1 MFRTCSSSLQE
12 WDNLVY
18 WRLIVVPKRELTVRI
33 LQVLY
38 YYEPY
43 TSGLTIY
50 AARIAR
56 EMAAR
61 GHEVQVICAQHQGS
75 LPKHEV
81 TRDGITI
88 TRLHVAARLDRAVIL
103 PTLLPTILRR
113 LDDVDVVHL
122 HLPMAETAAIVL
134 ACRLRK
140 KRVVVTHHAD
150 LVLNGSILT
159 RIAARVARISSV
171 IGGRFANV
179 FVTNTAARAKVS
191 PVSKFMRRN
200 LRVIPPP
207 IQISPVPGDARK
219 AFRAERDWAH
229 VPVVGFVGRYA
240 SEKGI
245 EVLLQS
251 IPLLRMRYPNVIVAL
266 AGPNIDPRGG
276 ERRHGP
282 WDVWLDRYG
291 YAVDELGPLSDD
303 DLSRFYAAIDV
314 LVLPS
319 IDWTESFGM
328 VQIEAMM
335 HGTPV
340 VASDLPGVSDPVK
353 LTGGGLLARPGDAN
367 ALAIAVAE
375 VLSVPERFQPNQDA
389 IRELYSF
396 ETVADAWE
404 SVYEGAS

>member
-1 MFRTCSSSLQE
+1 M
-12 WDNLVY
+12 
-18 WRLIVVPKRELTVRI
+18 RI

-56 EMAAR
+56 EMIAR
-61 GHEVQVICAQHQGS
+61 GHEVQIICAQHESS

-81 TRDGITI
+81 TDDGIDI
-88 TRLHVAARLDRAVIL
+88 TRLRVAARFDRAVIL

-150 LVLNGSILT
+150 LVLDGSLLT
-159 RIAARVARISSV
+159 RLAARVARVSSV
-171 IGGRFANV
+171 IGGRFANT
-179 FVTNTAARAKVS
+179 FVTNTAARARVS
-191 PVSKFMRRN
+191 PVSRLMRRN

-207 IQISPVPGDARK
+207 IEVAPVPRDARR
-219 AFRAERDWAH
+219 AFRDEREWGHA
-229 VPVVGFVGRYA
+229 PVIGFVGRFA

-251 IPLLRMRYPNVIVAL
+251 IPLLRMRYENAVVAL
-266 AGPNIDPRGG
+266 AGPNTDPRTG

-291 YAVDELGPLSDD
+291 YAVDELGQLSDD
-303 DLSRFYAAIDV
+303 DLARFYTAIDV

-328 VQIEAMM
+328 VQVEAML

-340 VASDLPGVSDPVK
+340 VASDLPGVSDPVN
-353 LTGGGLLARPGDAN
+353 LTNGGLLVRPGDAN
-367 ALAIAVAE
+367 ALAIAIAE
-375 VLSVPERFQPNQDA
+375 VLSVPERFQPDQKVIA
-389 IRELYSF
+389 EHYSL
-396 ETVADAWE
+396 ESVADAWE
-404 SVYEGAS
+404 DVYEEPS

>member
-1 MFRTCSSSLQE
+1 M
-12 WDNLVY
+12 
-18 WRLIVVPKRELTVRI
+18 RI

-50 AARIAR
+50 AARLAR
-56 EMAAR
+56 EMRAR
-61 GHEVQVICAQHQGS
+61 GHDVQVICSRHEPS

-81 TRDGITI
+81 TPEGIEI
-88 TRLHVAARLDRAVIL
+88 TRLAVAARLDRAVIL
-103 PTLLPTILRR
+103 PTLVPTILRR
-113 LDDVDVVHL
+113 LGDVDVVHL

-150 LVLNGSILT
+150 LVLDGSFVSRL
-159 RIAARVARISSV
+159 AARVARISSV
-171 IGGRFANV
+171 IGGKFANV
-179 FVTNTAARAKVS
+179 FVTNTDARAKVS
-191 PVSKFMRRN
+191 PVGKFMRRN

-207 IQISPVPGDARK
+207 IEVSPVPRDART
-219 AFRAERDWAH
+219 AFRDERSWGNA
-229 VPVVGFVGRYA
+229 PVIGFVGRYA

-251 IPLLRMRYPNVIVAL
+251 IPLLRMRYPRAIVAL
-266 AGPNIDPRGG
+266 AGPNKDPRTG
-276 ERRHGP
+276 EHRHGP
-282 WDVWLDRYG
+282 WDVWLERYG
-291 YAVDELGPLSDD
+291 YAVDELGQLSDD
-303 DLSRFYAAIDV
+303 DLSRFYTAIDV

-328 VQIEAMM
+328 VQIEAML

-353 LTGGGLLARPGDAN
+353 VSGGGLLAKPNDAN
-367 ALAIAVAE
+367 ALAVAVAE
-375 VLSVPERFQPNQDA
+375 VLSVPERFVPNQDRIA
-389 IRELYSF
+389 GRYSL
-396 ETVADAWE
+396 ERVADAWE
-404 SVYEGAS
+404 AVYEGES

>member
-1 MFRTCSSSLQE
+1 M
-12 WDNLVY
+12 
-18 WRLIVVPKRELTVRI
+18 RI

-56 EMAAR
+56 EMTAR
-61 GHEVQVICAQHQGS
+61 GHDVEIICAQHESS

-81 TRDGITI
+81 TPDGIDI
-88 TRLHVAARLDRAVIL
+88 TRLRVAARFDRAVIL
-103 PTLLPTILRR
+103 PSLLPTVLRR

-150 LVLNGSILT
+150 LVLDGSILT
-159 RIAARVARISSV
+159 RVAARVARFSSV
-171 IGGRFANV
+171 IGGRFANS

-207 IQISPVPGDARK
+207 IQVSKPPRDARK
-219 AFRAERDWAH
+219 AFRDERNWGHA
-229 VPVVGFVGRYA
+229 PVVGFVGRYA

-251 IPLLRMRYPNVIVAL
+251 IPLLRMRYPNAIVAL
-266 AGPNIDPRGG
+266 AGPNTDPRTGKY
-276 ERRHGP
+276 RQGP

-291 YAVDELGPLSDD
+291 YAVDELGQLSDD

-328 VQIEAMM
+328 VQIEAML

-340 VASDLPGVSDPVK
+340 VASDLPGVSDPVNV
-353 LTGGGLLARPGDAN
+353 TGGGLLAKPGDAN
-367 ALAIAVAE
+367 AFAVAVSE
-375 VLSVPERFQPNQDA
+375 VISVPERFRPDQA
-389 IRELYSF
+389 SIEKLYSL

-404 SVYEGAS
+404 SVYEGDS

>member
-1 MFRTCSSSLQE
+1 M
-12 WDNLVY
+12 
-18 WRLIVVPKRELTVRI
+18 RI

-56 EMAAR
+56 EMVAR
-61 GHEVQVICAQHQGS
+61 GHEVQVICARHESS

-81 TRDGITI
+81 NADGVDI
-88 TRLHVAARLDRAVIL
+88 TRLRVAARFDRAVIL
-103 PTLLPTILRR
+103 PSLVPTVLRR

-122 HLPMAETAAIVL
+122 HLPMAETAAIVM

-150 LVLNGSILT
+150 LVLDGSILT
-159 RIAARVARISSV
+159 RLAARVARISSV
-171 IGGRFANV
+171 IGGKFANV

-207 IQISPVPGDARK
+207 IDITPVPRDARR
-219 AFRAERDWAH
+219 AFRDEREWGA
-229 VPVVGFVGRYA
+229 VPVIGFVGRYA

-245 EVLLQS
+245 EILLQC
-251 IPLLRMRYPNVIVAL
+251 IPILRMRYPNAIIAL
-266 AGPNIDPRGG
+266 AGPNTDPRTG
-276 ERRHGP
+276 EHRHGP
-282 WDVWLDRYG
+282 WDVWLERYG
-291 YAVDELGPLSDD
+291 YAVDELGQLSDD
-303 DLSRFYAAIDV
+303 DLSRFYAAIDA

-328 VQIEAMM
+328 VQIEAML

-340 VASDLPGVSDPVK
+340 VASDLPGVSEPVMV
-353 LTGGGLLARPGDAN
+353 TGGGLLAPPGDAN
-367 ALAIAVAE
+367 ALAIAISE
-375 VLSVPERFQPNQDA
+375 VISVPERFRPKQDVIA
-389 IRELYSF
+389 ERYSL
-396 ETVADAWE
+396 ESVADAWE
-404 SVYEGAS
+404 ALYEGSP

>member
-1 MFRTCSSSLQE
+1 M
-12 WDNLVY
+12 
-18 WRLIVVPKRELTVRI
+18 RI

-56 EMAAR
+56 EMVAR
-61 GHEVQVICAQHQGS
+61 GHEVQVICARHESS

-81 TRDGITI
+81 TSDGIDI
-88 TRLHVAARLDRAVIL
+88 TRLRVAARFDRAVVL
-103 PTLLPTILRR
+103 PSLLPTILRR

-140 KRVVVTHHAD
+140 RRVVVTHHAD
-150 LVLNGSILT
+150 LVLDGSILT
-159 RIAARVARISSV
+159 RLAARVARFSSV
-171 IGGRFANV
+171 IGGKFADV
-179 FVTNTAARAKVS
+179 FVTNTAGRAKVS

-207 IQISPVPGDARK
+207 IEIAPIPGDARR
-219 AFRAERDWAH
+219 AFRDERAWGNA
-229 VPVVGFVGRYA
+229 PVVGFVGRYA
-240 SEKGI
+240 SEKGMEI
-245 EVLLQS
+245 LLQC
-251 IPLLRMRYPNVIVAL
+251 IPLLRMRYPTAIIAL
-266 AGPNIDPRGG
+266 AGPNTDPRTG
-276 ERRHGP
+276 EHRYGP
-282 WDVWLDRYG
+282 WDVWLERYG
-291 YAVDELGPLSDD
+291 YAVDELGQLSDD

-328 VQIEAMM
+328 VQVEAML

-340 VASDLPGVSDPVK
+340 VASDLPGVNEPVAV
-353 LTGGGLLARPGDAN
+353 TGGGLLAPPGDAN
-367 ALAIAVAE
+367 ALAIAISE
-375 VLSVPERFQPNQDA
+375 VLSVPERYAPNQQIIA
-389 IRELYSF
+389 ERYSIA
-396 ETVADAWE
+396 TVAAAWE
-404 SVYEGAS
+404 AVYEGSA

>member
-1 MFRTCSSSLQE
+1 MTYVLPDGE
-12 WDNLVY
+12 
-18 WRLIVVPKRELTVRI
+18 PTVRI

-43 TSGLTIY
+43 TSGLTVY
-50 AARIAR
+50 AARLAR
-56 EMAAR
+56 EMFAR
-61 GHEVQVICAQHQGS
+61 GHEVEIICARHESS
-75 LPKHEV
+75 LPRHEV
-81 TRDGITI
+81 TPDGIDI
-88 TRLHVAARLDRAVIL
+88 TRLRVSARFDRAVIL
-103 PTLLPTILRR
+103 LSLLPTVLRR

-150 LVLNGSILT
+150 LVLDGSPLT
-159 RIAARVARISSV
+159 RLAAGVARISSV
-171 IGGRFANV
+171 VGGKFANV

-207 IQISPVPGDARK
+207 IQVLPVPRDVRK
-219 AFRAERDWAH
+219 AFRDERDWGHA
-229 VPVVGFVGRYA
+229 PVIGFVGRYA

-251 IPLLRMRYPNVIVAL
+251 IPLLRMRYPSAIIAL
-266 AGPNIDPRGG
+266 AGPNTDPRTGKH
-276 ERRHGP
+276 RQGP
-282 WDVWLDRYG
+282 WDVWLERYG
-291 YAVDELGPLSDD
+291 YAVDQLGQLSDD
-303 DLSRFYAAIDV
+303 DLARFYAAIDV

-328 VQIEAMM
+328 VQIEAML

-353 LTGGGLLARPGDAN
+353 VTGGGLLARAGDAN
-367 ALAIAVAE
+367 ALAIAIAE
-375 VLSVPERFQPNQDA
+375 VLSVPERFLPDQNA
-389 IRELYSF
+389 IAKHYSL
-396 ETVADAWE
+396 ESVANAWE
-404 SVYEGAS
+404 SVYEGDV

>member
-1 MFRTCSSSLQE
+1 MITGRPIELS
-12 WDNLVY
+12 
-18 WRLIVVPKRELTVRI
+18 KRELSVRI

-50 AARIAR
+50 AARLAR
-56 EMAAR
+56 EMKAR
-61 GHEVQVICAQHQGS
+61 GHDVQVICAQHDSS

-81 TRDGITI
+81 TPAGIEI
-88 TRLHVAARLDRAVIL
+88 TRLKVAARFDRAVIL
-103 PTLLPTILRR
+103 PTLLPTVLSR
-113 LDDVDVVHL
+113 LHDVDVVHL

-134 ACRLRK
+134 ACRLRQ

-150 LVLNGSILT
+150 LVLDGSLLT
-159 RIAARVARISSV
+159 KFAARIARISSV
-171 IGGRFANV
+171 IGGRFAHT

-191 PVSKFMRRN
+191 PVSKVMRRN

-207 IQISPVPGDARK
+207 IQVSPIPRDART
-219 AFRAERDWAH
+219 AFRAERDWGHA
-229 VPVVGFVGRYA
+229 PVIGFVGRYA

-251 IPLLRMRYPNVIVAL
+251 IPLLRMRYPEAIIAL
-266 AGPNIDPRGG
+266 AGPNVDPRTG

-282 WDVWLDRYG
+282 WDVWLERYG
-291 YAVDELGPLSDD
+291 YAVDELGQLSDD
-303 DLSRFYAAIDV
+303 DLSRFYAAMDV

-340 VASDLPGVSDPVK
+340 VASDLPGVSDPVRV
-353 LTGGGLLARPGDAN
+353 TGGGLLARPGDAN
-367 ALAIAVAE
+367 ALAVAVSE
-375 VLSVPERFQPNQDA
+375 VLSVPERYRPNQDA
-389 IRELYSF
+389 IHKYYSL
-396 ETVADAWE
+396 ESVADVWE
-404 SVYEGAS
+404 AVYEDHS

>member
-1 MFRTCSSSLQE
+1 M
-12 WDNLVY
+12 
-18 WRLIVVPKRELTVRI
+18 RI

-56 EMAAR
+56 EMTAR
-61 GHEVQVICAQHQGS
+61 GHAVQVICARHEPS

-81 TRDGITI
+81 TPEGIDI
-88 TRLHVAARLDRAVIL
+88 TRLRVTARFDRAVIMASL
-103 PTLLPTILRR
+103 IPTVLGR

-134 ACRLRK
+134 GCRLRK

-150 LVLNGSILT
+150 LVLDGSVLT
-159 RIAARVARISSV
+159 RLAARVARFSSV
-171 IGGRFANV
+171 IGGRFANI

-191 PVSKFMRRN
+191 PVSRFMRRN

-207 IQISPVPGDARK
+207 ITVSSLPRGARR
-219 AFRAERDWAH
+219 AFRDERNWGYA
-229 VPVVGFVGRYA
+229 PVVGFVGRYA

-251 IPLLRMRYPNVIVAL
+251 IPLLRMRYPNAIIAL
-266 AGPNIDPRGG
+266 AGPNSDPRTGK
-276 ERRHGP
+276 RRHGP
-282 WDVWLDRYG
+282 WDVWLERYG
-291 YAVDELGPLSDD
+291 YAVDELGQLSDD
-303 DLSRFYAAIDV
+303 DLARFYNAIDV
-314 LVLPS
+314 LALPS

-328 VQIEAMM
+328 VQIEAML

-340 VASDLPGVSDPVK
+340 VASDFPGVSEPVK
-353 LTGGGLLARPGDAN
+353 VTGGGLLTKPGDAN
-367 ALAIAVAE
+367 ALATALAE
-375 VLSVPERFQPNQDA
+375 VISVPERYRPDQESIAEN
-389 IRELYSF
+389 YSLQK
-396 ETVADAWE
+396 VADDWE
-404 SVYEGAS
+404 AVYEDIS

>member
-1 MFRTCSSSLQE
+1 MKL
-12 WDNLVY
+12 
-18 WRLIVVPKRELTVRI
+18 PKREQIVRI

-56 EMAAR
+56 EMTAR
-61 GHEVQVICAQHQGS
+61 GHDVQVICAQHESS
-75 LPKHEV
+75 LPKRE
-81 TRDGITI
+81 TTEDGIDI
-88 TRLHVAARLDRAVIL
+88 TRLRVAARFDRAVIL
-103 PTLLPTILRR
+103 PTLLPTVLSR

-150 LVLNGSILT
+150 LVLDGSIFT
-159 RIAARVARISSV
+159 RLAARVARISSV
-171 IGGRFANV
+171 IGGKFASV

-207 IQISPVPGDARK
+207 IQIAPVPHDARK
-219 AFRAERDWAH
+219 AFRNERDWGNA
-229 VPVVGFVGRYA
+229 PVIGFVGRYA

-251 IPLLRMRYPNVIVAL
+251 IPLLRMRYPTAIIAL
-266 AGPNIDPRGG
+266 AGPNIDPRTG
-276 ERRHGP
+276 EHRHGP

-291 YAVDELGPLSDD
+291 YAVDQLGQLSDD

-340 VASDLPGVSDPVK
+340 VASDLPGVSDPVNV
-353 LTGGGLLARPGDAN
+353 TGGGLLAKPGDAN
-367 ALAIAVAE
+367 ALAVAISE
-375 VLSVPERFQPNQDA
+375 VISVPERFRPNQEI
-389 IRELYSF
+389 IREHYSL

-404 SVYEGAS
+404 SVYEGQS

>member
-1 MFRTCSSSLQE
+1 M
-12 WDNLVY
+12 
-18 WRLIVVPKRELTVRI
+18 RI

-50 AARIAR
+50 AARLAR
-56 EMAAR
+56 EMVAR
-61 GHEVQVICAQHQGS
+61 GHDVQVICARHDPA

-81 TRDGITI
+81 TDDGIDI
-88 TRLHVAARLDRAVIL
+88 TRLRVAARFDRAVIL
-103 PTLLPTILRR
+103 PSLLPTILRR
-113 LDDVDVVHL
+113 IDDVDVVHL

-150 LVLNGSILT
+150 LVLDGSLLT
-159 RIAARVARISSV
+159 RFAARVARVSSV
-171 IGGRFANV
+171 IGGKFSNV
-179 FVTNTAARAKVS
+179 FVTNTASRAKVS

-207 IQISPVPGDARK
+207 IEIAPVPKDARR
-219 AFRAERDWAH
+219 AFRDEREWGNA
-229 VPVVGFVGRYA
+229 PVIGFVGRYA

-245 EVLLQS
+245 EVLLQC
-251 IPLLRMRYPNVIVAL
+251 IPLLRMRYPTAIIAL
-266 AGPNIDPRGG
+266 AGPNTDPRTGQY
-276 ERRHGP
+276 RHGP
-282 WDVWLDRYG
+282 WDVWLERYG
-291 YAVDELGPLSDD
+291 YAVDQLGQLSDD

-328 VQIEAMM
+328 VQIEAML

-340 VASDLPGVSDPVK
+340 VASDLPGVSEPVSV
-353 LTGGGLLARPGDAN
+353 TGGGLLVPPGDAN
-367 ALAIAVAE
+367 ALAIAISE
-375 VLSVPERFQPNQDA
+375 VLSIPERYHPNQDA
-389 IRELYSF
+389 IAERYSLT
-396 ETVADAWE
+396 TVADAWE
-404 SVYEGAS
+404 DVYEGTS

>member
-1 MFRTCSSSLQE
+1 M
-12 WDNLVY
+12 
-18 WRLIVVPKRELTVRI
+18 RI

-50 AARIAR
+50 AARISR
-56 EMAAR
+56 GMAAR
-61 GHEVQVICAQHQGS
+61 GHDVQIMCARHEAG

-81 TRDGITI
+81 TTEGIGI
-88 TRLHVAARLDRAVIL
+88 TRLRVTARLDRAVIL
-103 PTLLPTILRR
+103 LSLLPAVLRR

-150 LVLNGSILT
+150 LVLDGSLLT
-159 RIAARVARISSV
+159 RLAARVARISSV
-171 IGGRFANV
+171 IGGKLANV
-179 FVTNTAARAKVS
+179 FVTNTFSRARVS

-207 IQISPVPGDARK
+207 IAVAPVPKDARR
-219 AFRAERDWAH
+219 AFRDERGWGN
-229 VPVVGFVGRYA
+229 VQVIGFVGRYA

-251 IPLLRMRYPNVIVAL
+251 IPLLRMRYPNAIVAL
-266 AGPNIDPRGG
+266 AGPNTDPRTG
-276 ERRHGP
+276 EHRHGP
-282 WDVWLDRYG
+282 WDVWLERYG
-291 YAVDELGPLSDD
+291 YAVDELGQLSDD

-319 IDWTESFGM
+319 TDWTESFGM
-328 VQIEAMM
+328 VQIEAML

-340 VASDLPGVSDPVK
+340 VASDLPGVSEPVTV
-353 LTGGGLLARPGDAN
+353 TGGGLLVRPSDAN
-367 ALAIAVAE
+367 ALAVAISE
-375 VLSVPERFQPNQDA
+375 VLSVPERYQPDQQVIA
-389 IRELYSF
+389 ERYSLKS
-396 ETVADAWE
+396 VLDAWE
-404 SVYEGAS
+404 VVYEGSS